1 MFKKKLANLIDLKS
15 IITLVLTITLSV
27 IIFAGIEI
35 PDESIKTL
43 LVSVV
48 SSVFTYYFTKKP
60 SADNKEDSE

>member
-1 MFKKKLANLIDLKS
+1 MFKKKLAKLIDLKS

-35 PDESIKTL
+35 PDETIKTL

-60 SADNKEDSE
+60 SADNKEDPE